1 VLLGEFL
8 MVKAKVPETAS
19 SVARMLSTAILA
31 KVMGVLG
38 IAGALASWLYRRALR
53 VAMGT

>member
-31 KVMGVLG
+31 KVMGV
-38 IAGALASWLYRRALR
+38 AGFLRGPDSRLYRGVLR